1 LQPLSRFPETGLW
14 KNHVLVTPAKQ
25 TLAGAILSQQ
35 TLNQCQQNHEEIKM
49 KHRIVVFTTVALCSC
64 VLLGYASKL
73 QAQTPAQKLE
83 RLSQVL
89 NLSPQQ
95 KVALLPILQAEAP
108 KIEAIKNNP
117 GMPPGEKAEQIRSIH
132 QQADPQVETILSA
145 QQYKEWQVIRNHEI
159 EQALQH

>member
-1 LQPLSRFPETGLW
+1 
-14 KNHVLVTPAKQ
+14 
-25 TLAGAILSQQ
+25 
-35 TLNQCQQNHEEIKM
+35 M

-73 QAQTPAQKLE
+73 QAQTPAEKLE

-117 GMPPGEKAEQIRSIH
+117 GMPLGEKAEQMRSIH

-145 QQYKEWQVIRNHEI
+145 QQYKEWQAIRNHEI